1 MLSRLTVVVCLFA
14 ALGIVP
20 AATAG
25 DAEARIKAL
34 KERLQGMEALEK
46 RLGPEKARLL
56 SSGAQNLLALSRR
69 LNRLHPEQALA
80 AVQKAAELV
89 AEEKAEASIQG
100 LAVRRVS
107 NPATDFVLSQQT
119 GFTQSETSTA
129 WCGDN
134 AVVGF
139 NDSGSFWETFI
150 GTEGLSFNGVGRSTN
165 GGQSFVDLGF
175 LNPGPDFFNQ
185 LGGDPVVACWSED
198 DFAYASIFLFG
209 AFPNVRTGIS
219 VSKSSDGG
227 LTFADPVPAVSKPEF
242 EVISGVLFPT
252 HFLDKPWFAVS
263 QLDPQNMYVTY
274 TDFDDS
280 GTSAGCGPQSRTA
293 IEIVRST
300 DGGATWSAPLVLDEV
315 CGGGGGVVQGSQI
328 AVGHQGH
335 VFVAWEHFD
344 DFVTR
349 EMRFARSNDGGAT
362 FGPSVVVSPVTCV
375 GDCYSLKGGFRSGFE
390 FPSLAVDRSSGPTQ
404 GNLYLAWHDG
414 RRVRAPDVESPTG
427 FYGFGDILLSRSTDG
442 GSTWLPP
449 LQVNAHDAR
458 SDQFQPGIAVD
469 GKGQL
474 GACFYDRQLDAFNF
488 FVGRSCAVSGD
499 AGQTWDERRVPRR
512 LWPPFHATDAVV
524 NPYYMGDYDTLTTD
538 ATASHGH
545 HGFLGAFSRQDAY
558 GNPDIFANRFR
569 P

>member
-1 MLSRLTVVVCLFA
+1 VPFRRA
-14 ALGIVP
+14 RIVP

-69 LNRLHPEQALA
+69 LNRLHPEQAVA

-139 NDSGSFWETFI
+139 NDSGSLWETFI

-165 GGQSFVDLGF
+165 GGQSFIDLGF
-175 LNPGPDFFNQ
+175 LNPGADFFNQ

-227 LTFADPVPAVSKPEF
+227 LTSPIPF
-242 EVISGVLFPT
+242 
-252 HFLDKPWFAVS
+252 
-263 QLDPQNMYVTY
+263 
-274 TDFDDS
+274 
-280 GTSAGCGPQSRTA
+280 R
-293 IEIVRST
+293 
-300 DGGATWSAPLVLDEV
+300 
-315 CGGGGGVVQGSQI
+315 
-328 AVGHQGH
+328 
-335 VFVAWEHFD
+335 
-344 DFVTR
+344 
-349 EMRFARSNDGGAT
+349 
-362 FGPSVVVSPVTCV
+362 PS
-375 GDCYSLKGGFRSGFE
+375 
-390 FPSLAVDRSSGPTQ
+390 PSRSS
-404 GNLYLAWHDG
+404 
-414 RRVRAPDVESPTG
+414 
-427 FYGFGDILLSRSTDG
+427 
-442 GSTWLPP
+442 
-449 LQVNAHDAR
+449 
-458 SDQFQPGIAVD
+458 
-469 GKGQL
+469 K
-474 GACFYDRQLDAFNF
+474 
-488 FVGRSCAVSGD
+488 
-499 AGQTWDERRVPRR
+499 
-512 LWPPFHATDAVV
+512 
-524 NPYYMGDYDTLTTD
+524 
-538 ATASHGH
+538 
-545 HGFLGAFSRQDAY
+545 
-558 GNPDIFANRFR
+558 
-569 P
+569 